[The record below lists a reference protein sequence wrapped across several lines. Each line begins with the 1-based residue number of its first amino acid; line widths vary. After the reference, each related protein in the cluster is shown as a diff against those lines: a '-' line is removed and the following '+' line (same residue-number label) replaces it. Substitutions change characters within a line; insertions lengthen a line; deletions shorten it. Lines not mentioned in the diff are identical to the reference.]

1 MKLELNENTLNTYIR
16 RAIMEEIEE
25 DTWYKPWTWGR
36 DKKNDRWG
44 YQWNNNL
51 TGEQNRER
59 RNANKEIITNAGY
72 RNYDEYTA
80 GKHGNE
86 KETQPQQK
94 GTGFPSN
101 LALNQRAPFA
111 EDGNYDKNRVAKFQ
125 TWFNLPANEGGM
137 GGHLVV
143 DGIWGKFTQAAWNQW
158 LSKEYPGIENNG
170 Q

>member
-1 MKLELNENTLNTYIR
+1 MKLELNENTLNAYIG
-16 RAIMEEIEE
+16 RAINEEIGEAFE
-25 DTWYKPWTWGR
+25 SWKNKYGYNWDDNLSFR
-36 DKKNDRWG
+36 DNRLRRKQQKIN
-44 YQWNNNL
+44 QKLNNL
-51 TGEQNRER
+51 NTKTGQ
-59 RNANKEIITNAGY
+59 TP
-72 RNYDEYTA
+72 T
-80 GKHGNE
+80 E

-94 GTGFPSN
+94 GTGFPPN